1 MFICEICGTTHNND
15 NSELCNVC
23 FKNSKAAKKEV
34 TEKHA
39 DSKLKL
45 ADLISKARRLISSQ
59 EYAINKHSND
69 IDVTESKAV
78 VKMASELFT
87 GKATKAK
94 LLALITA
101 NSNASR
107 SVNNQLNNK

>member
-1 MFICEICGTTHNND
+1 MFICEICGNTHFNE

-23 FKNSKAAKKEV
+23 VKNSKAAKKEV
-34 TEKHA
+34 TEKHV

-45 ADLISKARRLISSQ
+45 SDLLSKAKRLVSSQ
-59 EYAINKHSND
+59 EYAINKHGNE
-69 IDVTESKAV
+69 IDVTESLAV
-78 VKMASELFT
+78 VKMANDLFST
-87 GKATKAK
+87 KATKAK

-107 SVNNQLNNK
+107 NLNNQLNK

>member
-1 MFICEICGTTHNND
+1 MFICEICGNTHYNEK
-15 NSELCNVC
+15 SELCNVC
-23 FKNSKAAKKEV
+23 VKNSKAAKKEV

-45 ADLISKARRLISSQ
+45 ADLLSKAKR
-59 EYAINKHSND
+59 KHGND
-69 IDVTESKAV
+69 IDVTESLAV
-78 VKMASELFT
+78 VKMGNELFST
-87 GKATKAK
+87 KVTKAK

-107 SVNNQLNNK
+107 SVNNQLNK

>member
-1 MFICEICGTTHNND
+1 MFICEICGNTHYNEK
-15 NSELCNVC
+15 SELCNVC
-23 FKNSKAAKKEV
+23 VKNSKAAKKEV

-45 ADLISKARRLISSQ
+45 ADLLSKAKRLVSSQ
-59 EYAINKHSND
+59 SYAINKHGND
-69 IDVTESKAV
+69 IDVTESLAV
-78 VKMASELFT
+78 VKMGNELFST
-87 GKATKAK
+87 KVTKAK

-107 SVNNQLNNK
+107 SVNNQLNK